1 MKKVA
6 SYFLI
11 ALLGGGSALTFNHF
25 FSQPEKVIITEKN
38 DESNPNAHFVN
49 YTPEGS
55 IDFTKAAE
63 LSLNAVVHIK
73 TNTTVSYYDPFR
85 EMLYGNGK
93 FDQKMQ
99 SSGSGVI
106 ISEDGYIVTNNHVIR
121 NADEIEI
128 SLNDKKSY
136 KAEIIGAD
144 PSTDIALLKIK
155 DKGLPHISYGNSDN
169 VKVGEWVLAV
179 GNPYNLTST
188 VTAGIVSA
196 KGRDINILRN
206 DPLSGKTALESFIQT
221 DAAVNPGNSG
231 GALVNASGQ
240 LVGINTAI
248 QSQTGAY
255 SGYSFAVP
263 VNIVKKVVNDLVEFG
278 TVQRAYIGV
287 SIRNIDKKLADEES
301 ISTLNGAYV
310 SETMPN
316 GAADEAGIKKGDVIT
331 KIGSVKISN
340 VTELQEQV
348 GQFRPGDNL
357 IVTVLRDGKET
368 EIPVNLKNLE
378 GTTKIVKA
386 EDMKVAKSLG
396 AQLAD
401 VSDEEKEKLNIDGGV
416 KIIQLNGGKLRSVGI
431 TEGFIINKVDKK
443 PVANTEEF
451 LEIMKNKSGG
461 ILLEGI
467 YPNGKKAY
475 YGFGL

>member
-1 MKKVA
+1 M
-6 SYFLI
+6 
-11 ALLGGGSALTFNHF
+11 
-25 FSQPEKVIITEKN
+25 
-38 DESNPNAHFVN
+38 
-49 YTPEGS
+49 
-55 IDFTKAAE
+55 
-63 LSLNAVVHIK
+63 
-73 TNTTVSYYDPFR
+73 
-85 EMLYGNGK
+85 
-93 FDQKMQ
+93 
-99 SSGSGVI
+99 
-106 ISEDGYIVTNNHVIR
+106 
-121 NADEIEI
+121 
-128 SLNDKKSY
+128 
-136 KAEIIGAD
+136 
-144 PSTDIALLKIK
+144 
-155 DKGLPHISYGNSDN
+155 
-169 VKVGEWVLAV
+169 
-179 GNPYNLTST
+179 
-188 VTAGIVSA
+188 
-196 KGRDINILRN
+196 
-206 DPLSGKTALESFIQT
+206 
-221 DAAVNPGNSG
+221 
-231 GALVNASGQ
+231 VNASGQ

>member
-1 MKKVA
+1 
-6 SYFLI
+6 
-11 ALLGGGSALTFNHF
+11 
-25 FSQPEKVIITEKN
+25 
-38 DESNPNAHFVN
+38 
-49 YTPEGS
+49 
-55 IDFTKAAE
+55 
-63 LSLNAVVHIK
+63 
-73 TNTTVSYYDPFR
+73 
-85 EMLYGNGK
+85 MLYGNGK

-106 ISEDGYIVTNNHVIR
+106 ISEDGYIVTNNHVIK

-136 KAEIIGAD
+136 KAEVIGTD
-144 PSTDIALLKIK
+144 PSTDIALLKVK
-155 DKGLPHISYGNSDN
+155 DKGLPHISYGNSDV

-231 GALVNASGQ
+231 GALVNANGQ
-240 LVGINTAI
+240 LIGINTAI

-348 GQFRPGDNL
+348 GQFRPGDDL
-357 IVTVLRDGKET
+357 MVTVLRDGKEV

-386 EDMKVAKSLG
+386 EDLKVAKSLG

-416 KIIQLNGGKLRSVGI
+416 KIVQLNGGKLRSVGI